1 MYNNPGGLKPNTQ
14 SVLKRNMQSARI
26 DPLASSTLGMNKT
39 RSIKVVLT
47 SDDSSRQNAQFVVLE
62 EILLVAS
69 ENTNA
74 PPPTSATVSSPL
86 LIVRALPNAVTWDNL
101 DEVKEQRKYEM
112 STWKMYDRI
121 TTSRMRKVHST
132 GGLPPKFP
140 SLPEQQRRLN
150 TIDELNRC
158 HAVSTLD
165 SLADEPFEMDLL

>member
-1 MYNNPGGLKPNTQ
+1 MYNNTYGLERNLQ
-14 SVLKRNMQSARI
+14 SVSI
-26 DPLASSTLGMNKT
+26 DPLAGSTLGVNKT
-39 RSIKVVLT
+39 RSIKVLP

-140 SLPEQQRRLN
+140 SLPKQQRRLN

>member
-1 MYNNPGGLKPNTQ
+1 MYNNTYGLERNLQ
-14 SVLKRNMQSARI
+14 SVSI
-26 DPLASSTLGMNKT
+26 DPLAGSTLGVNKT
-39 RSIKVVLT
+39 RSIKVLP